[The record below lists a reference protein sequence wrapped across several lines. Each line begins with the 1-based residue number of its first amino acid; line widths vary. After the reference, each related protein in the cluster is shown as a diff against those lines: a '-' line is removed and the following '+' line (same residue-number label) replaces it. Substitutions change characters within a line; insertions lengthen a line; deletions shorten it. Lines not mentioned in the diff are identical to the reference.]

1 MKGIVVTGAKLF
13 LICAIAASVL
23 GFVNAVTEPV
33 IRQRKIRELKE
44 ALESLIPEGEVGK
57 LVKVENNDVVKGY
70 YPVKKDGKL
79 FAYIL
84 DLRGNGYGGE
94 LKILAGFKGNGEIVN
109 VKLMDNEETPGL
121 GKKAEKPEYM
131 KKFIGTGGTKPVP
144 VRKDM
149 LSRKDA
155 DAVTGASITF
165 MGIANALA
173 EGSEFAKK
181 LGGKS

>member
-1 MKGIVVTGAKLF
+1 MKNILVIAGKLF
-13 LICAIAASVL
+13 LICAIAAVVL
-23 GFVNAVTEPV
+23 GFVNAMTEPA
-33 IRQRKIRELKE
+33 IRDRKARELKE
-44 ALESLIPEGEVGK
+44 ALESLIPEGKPEKPV
-57 LVKVENNDVVKGY
+57 VVKNNSVVKAY
-70 YPVKKDGKL
+70 YPVMKNGKT

-94 LKILAGFKGNGEIVN
+94 LKILAAFKKNGEIIS

-121 GKKAEKPEYM
+121 GKKAEKPDYM
-131 KKFIGTGGTKPVP
+131 KKFIGTGGKKPVP

-165 MGIANALA
+165 MGIANALEA
-173 EGSEFAKK
+173 GSKFMKQF
-181 LGGKS
+181 GGKS